1 MQVSPAPTLQFLQNA
16 PENGAVAQLVVL
28 LHGYGRDASLM
39 KKLSDEVRTR
49 LPQAL
54 ILMPHAP
61 EDMEE
66 HVGDDNVLRV
76 PEQLRDDHTQE
87 FTPGSRRKWFSI
99 RGASLDEL
107 THRILVVTD
116 LVNDFITHHM
126 QVHGLQDKD
135 VALMGFSQGGVVALY
150 TAYMRAQSV
159 ACVVGHSTL
168 FMPGM
173 TLTSKMPTLYL
184 YGLDDEEFPPSRY
197 EEAARLLSA
206 QVPDTTVR
214 AVPGLR
220 HTTNAQSRAM
230 VADYIAS
237 YFQTGIRFF

>member
-1 MQVSPAPTLQFLQNA
+1 MQVSPAQTLQYLENA
-16 PENGAVAQLVVL
+16 PESGAVAQLVVL

-39 KKLSDEVRTR
+39 KKLADEIRAR

-66 HVGDDNVLRV
+66 PVGDDNVLRV
-76 PEQLRDDHTQE
+76 PQQLRGDDQQA
-87 FTPGSRRKWFSI
+87 FSPGSRRKWFSI

-107 THRILVVTD
+107 THRILNVTTQ
-116 LVNDFITHHM
+116 VNDFITQKM
-126 QVHGLQDKD
+126 NEHGLQDED

-150 TAYMRAQSV
+150 TAYNRARPI

-173 TLTSKMPTLYL
+173 TLASTMPTLYL
-184 YGLDDEEFPPSRY
+184 YGLEDEEFPPIRY

-214 AVPGLR
+214 AVAGLR
-220 HTTNAQSRAM
+220 HTTNAESRAI
-230 VADYIAS
+230 VADYIAGH
-237 YFQTGIRFF
+237 FQ